1 MINAK
6 AESTTYKLMTDADVS
21 YSTTEH
27 DTGSTWIDGKK
38 IYAITKEWPNQALN
52 NTVKLAHG
60 ISNIDKIIDYKAL
73 YFDGGSYAR
82 FPITG
87 ASSDKTVGLRID
99 KSNVNLTG
107 TDTYSAQSG
116 RNLYVTIY
124 YTKTN

>member
-27 DTGSTWIDGKK
+27 DTGATWIDGKK
-38 IYAITKEWPNQALN
+38 IYSITLKWENQALN

-60 ISNIDKIIDYKAL
+60 ISNIDMICDYKAL
-73 YFDGGSYAR
+73 YFDGGSYVR

-87 ASSDKTVGLRID
+87 ASSDKTIGLRID
-99 KSNVNLTG
+99 KSSIILTG

-124 YTKTN
+124 YTKTI

>member
-6 AESTTYKLMTDADVS
+6 AESTTYKLMTDADMS
-21 YSTTEH
+21 YTTTEH
-27 DTGSTWIDGKK
+27 NTGATWIDGKK
-38 IYAITKEWPNQALN
+38 IYSITLKWENQVLN

-60 ISNIDKIIDYKAL
+60 ISNIDMICDYKAL
-73 YFDGGSYAR
+73 YFDGGSYVR

-99 KSNVNLTG
+99 KSNVSLTG
-107 TDTYSAQSG
+107 TDTYNAQSG

-124 YTKTN
+124 YTKTI

>member
-6 AESTTYKLMTDADVS
+6 AESTTYKLLTDADMS

-27 DTGSTWIDGKK
+27 DTGATWIDGKK
-38 IYAITKEWPNQALN
+38 IYAITKEWSNQALN

-60 ISNIDKIIDYKAL
+60 ISNIDMICDYRAL
-73 YFDGGSYAR
+73 YFDGASYVR

-87 ASSDKTVGLRID
+87 ASNDKTVGLRVD
-99 KSNVNLTG
+99 KSNVILTG

-124 YTKTN
+124 YTKTI